1 MAAQTGDIRIGVGGW
16 TFEPWRETFYPRG
29 LPQAKELAHL
39 SRALTAIEINGTFY
53 RTQTP
58 ATFAKWRDE
67 TPEGFVFTVKAPRY
81 AVNRTDLT
89 AGADSIAR
97 FVDSGLGELG
107 PKLGPILWQFAPTKK
122 FARDEIAGFLDLLPE
137 NAGGLRLR
145 HALEARHE
153 SFRDPAFVDLA
164 RARGAAIVLA
174 ADGAYPQFADPTAD
188 FAYARIQIARDAS
201 LAQTAQ
207 EALRSGQTV
216 LLVAGNGHV
225 LRHLGVPTH
234 WPASLVSKVVVA
246 QVEHAPAA
254 IKSGAQADAVVQTPA
269 LPPRDVCAELREQ
282 WRPAP
287 PGKKVQKTDLLIRHE
302 ST

>member
-1 MAAQTGDIRIGVGGW
+1 MAKQAGEIRVGVGGW

-81 AVNRTDLT
+81 AVNRSDLT
-89 AGADSIAR
+89 AGAESIAR
-97 FVDSGLGELG
+97 FVDSGLAELG
-107 PKLGPILWQFAPTKK
+107 AKLGPILWQFAPTKK

-137 NAGGLRLR
+137 RAGGARLR

-188 FAYARIQIARDAS
+188 FAYARIMGTREDEPLGYGPAELDRWAGQARGWAAGGVGEGLALAGPAPKTVAPRDVFLFVISGFKPRNPLAAQALIAR
-201 LAQTAQ
+201 LQAQ
-207 EALRSGQTV
+207 
-216 LLVAGNGHV
+216 AG
-225 LRHLGVPTH
+225 
-234 WPASLVSKVVVA
+234 
-246 QVEHAPAA
+246 APAA
-254 IKSGAQADAVVQTPA
+254 SPKAATAPRKGA
-269 LPPRDVCAELREQ
+269 R
-282 WRPAP
+282 
-287 PGKKVQKTDLLIRHE
+287 KT
-302 ST
+302 

>member
-1 MAAQTGDIRIGVGGW
+1 MAAQTGEIRIGVGGW

-137 NAGGLRLR
+137 RAGGLRLR

-188 FAYARIQIARDAS
+188 FAYARIMG
-201 LAQTAQ
+201 TQ
-207 EALRSGQTV
+207 EDEP
-216 LLVAGNGHV
+216 
-225 LRHLGVPTH
+225 LGY
-234 WPASLVSKVVVA
+234 
-246 QVEHAPAA
+246 APADLDRWA
-254 IKSGAQADAVVQTPA
+254 AQARGWAAGGVGEGLALAGPA
-269 LPPRDVCAELREQ
+269 PKSVPPRDVFLFVISGFKPRNPLAAQALIARLSA
-282 WRPAP
+282 PAGAKAAP
-287 PGKKVQKTDLLIRHE
+287 PKAAKGAPPKAKKKAPRKGAAKA
-302 ST
+302 

>member
-1 MAAQTGDIRIGVGGW
+1 MAAQTGEIRIGVGGW

-81 AVNRTDLT
+81 AVNRSDLT
-89 AGADSIAR
+89 AGAESIAR
-97 FVDSGLGELG
+97 FVDSGLAELG
-107 PKLGPILWQFAPTKK
+107 AKLGPILWQFAPTKK

-137 NAGGLRLR
+137 RAGGLRLR

-188 FAYARIQIARDAS
+188 FAYARIMG
-201 LAQTAQ
+201 TQ
-207 EALRSGQTV
+207 EDEP
-216 LLVAGNGHV
+216 
-225 LRHLGVPTH
+225 LGY
-234 WPASLVSKVVVA
+234 
-246 QVEHAPAA
+246 APADLDRWA
-254 IKSGAQADAVVQTPA
+254 AQARGWAAGGVGEGLALAGPA
-269 LPPRDVCAELREQ
+269 PKSVPPRDVFLFVISGFKPRNPLAAQALIARLSA
-282 WRPAP
+282 PAGAKAAP
-287 PGKKVQKTDLLIRHE
+287 PKAAKGAPPKAKKKAPRKGAAKA
-302 ST
+302 